1 MQNYGLFSSGG
12 VDGED
17 CLRSVIELAPHL
29 LNEGGILAI
38 VSEFMNPDD
47 EQNQNCAARKICKWW
62 GSNAGV
68 GMLFT
73 NQFPLSA
80 KIYAERRA
88 LTNDVNEA
96 TLWLTHLKEMNIN
109 EVSPGLLFILSP
121 EGEENDGASLLLN
134 HRIVPKS
141 EIGSIWTPHNRNAIE
156 FTSDKLNELFS

>member
-1 MQNYGLFSSGG
+1 
-12 VDGED
+12 
-17 CLRSVIELAPHL
+17 
-29 LNEGGILAI
+29 
-38 VSEFMNPDD
+38 MNPDD

-88 LTNDVNEA
+88 LSNDVNEA

-109 EVSPGLLFILSP
+109 EVSPGLLFILLP
-121 EGEENDGASLLLN
+121 EGGEND
-134 HRIVPKS
+134 K
-141 EIGSIWTPHNRNAIE
+141 
-156 FTSDKLNELFS
+156 